1 MQMPFEDI
9 ESCRVKRDCC
19 KTICCRKQDV
29 VVIKAKIDF
38 SNNLIPFLMDA
49 EAFVLLV
56 NAMMMMMNKKKENED
71 EKEDNEV
78 AIMNENSERSR
89 KLL

>member
-1 MQMPFEDI
+1 MQMPFENI

-19 KTICCRKQDV
+19 KTICCRKQDA
-29 VVIKAKIDF
+29 VVIQAKIDF

-56 NAMMMMMNKKKENED
+56 NAKMMNKKEE
-71 EKEDNEV
+71 NEV
-78 AIMNENSERSR
+78 ARAFFKSKI
-89 KLL
+89 L